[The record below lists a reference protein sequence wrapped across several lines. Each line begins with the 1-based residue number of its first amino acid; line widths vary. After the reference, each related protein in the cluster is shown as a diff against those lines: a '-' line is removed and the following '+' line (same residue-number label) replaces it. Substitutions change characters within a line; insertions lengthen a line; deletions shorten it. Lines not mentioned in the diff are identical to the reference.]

1 MFHVEL
7 YITISFV
14 VTKVQK
20 SIDISKYILL
30 ICINIVLKIV
40 NAESPKFARGLAPPC
55 TPQQLFPLNFPKK
68 LQKAIHV
75 IIHLCQ
81 KKVS

>member
-20 SIDISKYILL
+20 SIDINRYLVL

-40 NAESPKFARGLAPPC
+40 NAGFQKFARGLAPPC
-55 TPQQLFPLNFPKK
+55 TTQQLFPLNFPKK

-75 IIHLCQ
+75 ITPICQ
-81 KKVS
+81 EKIS